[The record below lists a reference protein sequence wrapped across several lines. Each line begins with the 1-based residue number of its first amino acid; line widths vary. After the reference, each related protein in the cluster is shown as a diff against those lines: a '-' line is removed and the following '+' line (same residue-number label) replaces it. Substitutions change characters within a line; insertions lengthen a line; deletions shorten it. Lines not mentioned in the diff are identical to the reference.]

1 MSAVL
6 GGAQSIHTN
15 SFDEALALPSERA
28 ATIALRTQQVLAHES
43 GVVNTADPAGGS
55 YFLEALTGEL
65 ETRAWELIGRIDE
78 LGGAVAAIE
87 AGWVQGEIEA
97 AAYRWTES
105 VESGER
111 VIVGV
116 NTNVEEGRE
125 EIGLHRLD
133 PESERRQIERTASV
147 RAGRSDAEVEAALA
161 RVREAARGTENLLPP
176 IRDALG
182 VMCTVGEVC
191 SVLREEWG
199 TYDR

>member
-1 MSAVL
+1 VL

-43 GVVNTADPAGGS
+43 GVPNTADPAGGS
-55 YFLEALTGEL
+55 YFLEALTREL
-65 ETRAWELIGRIDE
+65 EERAWELIGRIDE
-78 LGGAVAAIE
+78 LGGAVAAID

-97 AAYRWTES
+97 SAYQWTAS

-116 NTNVEEGRE
+116 NANVEEGRE

-133 PESERRQIERTASV
+133 PESERRQVERTAGV
-147 RAGRSDAEVEAALA
+147 RAGRNAKAAEAALA
-161 RVREAARGTENLLPP
+161 RVGEAARGTENLMPL
-176 IRDALG
+176 IREALDM
-182 VMCTVGEVC
+182 MCTVGEIC
-191 SVLREEWG
+191 GALRAEWG
-199 TYDR
+199 TYDRV